1 MRSKEI
7 QSVNPGEYRV
17 TTQRPLPLPEKKMPT
32 RTQATE
38 RMAEFT
44 SKYRLRLN
52 DTGAE
57 KVVPG
62 RYGEIADMGDDGLR
76 LRLLALPRG
85 ANTDRT
91 LRARRAKALAGG
103 LTLKWNGQAESIF
116 CFDPASDAH
125 AQLAISLAGAKKKR
139 LLIMNEDQ
147 RQALAARLAA
157 ARSQRLQRAA

>member
-1 MRSKEI
+1 
-7 QSVNPGEYRV
+7 
-17 TTQRPLPLPEKKMPT
+17 MPT
-32 RTQATE
+32 RTPVTK
-38 RMAEFT
+38 RMVEFT

-116 CFDPASDAH
+116 CFDPANETH
-125 AQLAISLAGAKKKR
+125 AQLAINLAGSKR
-139 LLIMNEDQ
+139 KRVRIMNEGQ

-157 ARSQRLQRAA
+157 ARSQKLQRAA